1 MWSEL
6 QQKRKLFN
14 DKENINIVD
23 IYIQDTLVDF
33 YTFSYK
39 TFSEGYKQHY
49 DRSVKGIL
57 SEPTRRFPHMRV
69 V

>member
-1 MWSEL
+1 MES
-6 QQKRKLFN
+6 
-14 DKENINIVD
+14 INIVD

-49 DRSVKGIL
+49 DYCMKGIL
-57 SEPTRRFPHMRV
+57 FEPTRSFPHMRV
-69 V
+69 I